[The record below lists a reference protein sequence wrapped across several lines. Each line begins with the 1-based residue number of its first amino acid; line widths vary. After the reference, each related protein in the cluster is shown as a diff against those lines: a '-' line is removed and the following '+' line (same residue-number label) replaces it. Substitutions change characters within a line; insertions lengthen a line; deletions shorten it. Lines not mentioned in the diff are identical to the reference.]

1 MWIFCLTAISIGLL
15 LQSVPVTSQTHHI
28 HSSGHMH
35 EEDNS
40 DLLATFKDLGEILDG
55 WSCYTS
61 SVGSN
66 CQNKVSKMCY
76 STKQNYFFKGN
87 QVKISNLIDI
97 KQECQKLCLG
107 NQNCILWS
115 FVPKI
120 LRRSSARCFH
130 TYKNMR
136 VNETKIYYEHG
147 SSIMSTTCSTGY
159 AGCFEDKVIVPDLTH
174 QVSKHNKRVSTCR
187 WKCLKRKDPYAGL
200 QSPGECWCGKSFGL
214 YNQSLFNGSEC
225 RIQYN
230 QNAIYRTG
238 SLYDGEMCILGKFAV
253 QEFNGSGVLVYSDLT
268 LKNCIMLCK
277 SNRNCSLWSFN
288 GSHCFVIMEMSLKSA
303 TNTTL
308 SFIGSSASFTG
319 FSECSDNNEKYTIFS
334 KLVSRPTAGTNKTYF
349 ELAQFEKGNFNF
361 STHRILNTTSPTK
374 QPKLFVGALTS
385 TQILYNW
392 RLFADVFLNGNFLS
406 YSVRE
411 IQGHGLE
418 QPVGAE
424 KITISESLV
433 AWMLVC
439 PSEYKSFGCLLTAK
453 DNEPNLK
460 EYFCVHHQFTVPA
473 RIGTTVRII
482 GNWSIHLIEPSD
494 CHLGYSFSHMW
505 VTNHTQIDQIKL
517 YTLALN
523 RKQNSCK
530 KMSPLTQTQPNLVSA
545 TEASN
550 YLDQNSPLQNI
561 LSTRQAFVYQ
571 QFTTSSTVPSTS
583 RILKKTFQHSQPSL
597 SKAKVAATN
606 NIVSHFK
613 TLKLNG
619 IQQVTIATTPT
630 KNTAVHYTI
639 LKTKMYTSKQNSDKA
654 VHKETVYQMNRHA
667 AITDSG
673 KHATVLSAMQ
683 VGETDDNLQSH
694 ANEHSYAFTMVAFI
708 IAFVVVTLALFVVSC
723 ILFYVCRRDQVY
735 EEHRIN
741 KKPPLAHTR
750 NNVTTASPYFC
761 SVILNNKS
769 NKAPLV
775 ISTYYHSHEATVQL
789 T

>member
-1 MWIFCLTAISIGLL
+1 MLYLESVRLNANMWIFRLTAISIGLL
-15 LQSVPVTSQTHHI
+15 LQSVPVTSQTHHV
-28 HSSGHMH
+28 HTSGHMH

-40 DLLATFKDLGEILDG
+40 HLLATFKDLGEILDG

-61 SVGSN
+61 IIGSN
-66 CQNKVSKMCY
+66 CQHKISKMCY

-120 LRRSSARCFH
+120 LNRSSAKCFH
-130 TYKNMR
+130 IYKNML
-136 VNETKIYYEHG
+136 VNETKIYYEPG

-159 AGCFEDKVIVPDLTH
+159 AGCFEDKDIVPDLTH

-187 WKCLKRKDPYAGL
+187 WKCLKRKYPYAGL

-225 RIQYN
+225 RIRYN

-238 SLYDGEMCILGKFAV
+238 TKNVPVIYREMCIRKIFIQSIQLIVAISEV
-253 QEFNGSGVLVYSDLT
+253 QVIITFYLSD
-268 LKNCIMLCK
+268 K
-277 SNRNCSLWSFN
+277 S
-288 GSHCFVIMEMSLKSA
+288 
-303 TNTTL
+303 
-308 SFIGSSASFTG
+308 
-319 FSECSDNNEKYTIFS
+319 
-334 KLVSRPTAGTNKTYF
+334 YF
-349 ELAQFEKGNFNF
+349 ELAQFEKVKFNF
-361 STHRILNTTSPTK
+361 STHRILNTTSFQ
-374 QPKLFVGALTS
+374 QPPLLVGALPS
-385 TQILYNW
+385 TQIYNW
-392 RLFADVFLNGNFLS
+392 RLFADVFLNGNFVS
-406 YSVRE
+406 YLVRE
-411 IQGHGLE
+411 VQGHGLE
-418 QPVGAE
+418 QPIGAD

-439 PSEYKSFGCLLTAK
+439 PSEYKSLGCLLTTE
-453 DNEPNLK
+453 DNVPNLK

-473 RIGTTVRII
+473 IIGRTIRII
-482 GNWSIHLIEPSD
+482 GNWSIHLLEPLD
-494 CHLGYSFSHMW
+494 CHLGYSFSHVW

-530 KMSPLTQTQPNLVSA
+530 KISPLTQTQPNLVSA
-545 TEASN
+545 IGASN
-550 YLDQNSPLQNI
+550 YLVQKSPLQNI

-571 QFTTSSTVPSTS
+571 QFTTSSTTPSS
-583 RILKKTFQHSQPSL
+583 RILKKTFQHSRPSS
-597 SKAKVAATN
+597 SKAKVVATN
-606 NIVSHFK
+606 NTISHFQ
-613 TLKLNG
+613 TLKLND
-619 IQQVTIATTPT
+619 IQQFAIATTAT
-630 KNTAVHYTI
+630 TNTAVHHTI
-639 LKTKMYTSKQNSDKA
+639 SKKKIYSSQQNIGKA

-673 KHATVLSAMQ
+673 KRATVLSTMQ
-683 VGETDDNLQSH
+683 VAETDDNLQSH

-723 ILFYVCRRDQVY
+723 ILFYVCRRDQIY

-741 KKPPLAHTR
+741 RKPPLAHTR
-750 NNVTTASPYFC
+750 NNRDTTASPYFC
-761 SVILNNKS
+761 SLILNNKS
-769 NKAPLV
+769 SKATSV
-775 ISTYYHSHEATVQL
+775 TSTYYHSHEATVQL